1 MSLEGEFYC
10 FPSQRIA
17 QYQYQTYAYSITLNI
32 QSPPTFSLLI
42 LLLVEHIATLILN
55 NFQ

>member
-17 QYQYQTYAYSITLNI
+17 QYQYQTYPYSITLNI
-32 QSPPTFSLLI
+32 QTPPTFSLLI

-55 NFQ
+55 NF